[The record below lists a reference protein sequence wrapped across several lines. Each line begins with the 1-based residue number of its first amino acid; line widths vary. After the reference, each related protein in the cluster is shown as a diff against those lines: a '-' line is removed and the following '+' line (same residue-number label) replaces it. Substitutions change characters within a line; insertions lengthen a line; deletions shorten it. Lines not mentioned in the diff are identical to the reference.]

1 MAISSVTFRVDG
13 RQCYADIVQT
23 AAARRTVIIGQYS
36 KIITEQ
42 AQTIN
47 LTPYLREMFKYSA
60 PTEEGDLL
68 RDNRAV
74 LPVVTIDG
82 VDYYADRVYN
92 GSSNMAQVATKLPYR
107 LIAPQ
112 QTDVL
117 YCGNVYDDEGVKI
130 YYNGTQING
139 ETPDSNAGNAI
150 TVLSMRVGGITQSGD
165 VKVQYYHQQGGI
177 ESEHIIRYVVKPMGL
192 NGVRLAWI
200 NELGGVDM
208 WNFDHLREQSFG
220 TSSETIYTHNGY
232 VKLNQ
237 SAEQLYTV
245 ETREV
250 TSDALNALSYIIAS
264 PMVWLVTDDLTGN
277 PTYEEVDIVTED
289 CKTFSDA
296 DVLALQIAY
305 RAKKRVL

>member
-13 RQCYADIVQT
+13 RQCYADVVQT

-47 LTPYLREMFKYSA
+47 LTPYLREMFIYSA

-107 LIAPQ
+107 LIAPR

-150 TVLSMRVGGITQSGD
+150 SILSMRVGGITQSGD

-208 WNFDHLREQSFG
+208 WNFDHFREQSFG
-220 TSSETIYTHNGY
+220 ASSETIYTHNGY

-245 ETREV
+245 ETREA

-277 PTYEEVDIVTED
+277 PTYEEVDIVTEE

>member
-42 AQTIN
+42 SQTIN
-47 LTPYLREMFKYSA
+47 LTPYLREMFQYSA

-107 LIAPQ
+107 LIAPK

-117 YCGNVYDDEGVKI
+117 YIGNIGRDMTAKIYKDGELLNMMAPEGVANRTMVSAK
-130 YYNGTQING
+130 
-139 ETPDSNAGNAI
+139 
-150 TVLSMRVGGITQSGD
+150 VKGITDSCEVRVVGAYSTD
-165 VKVQYYHQQGGI
+165 IDFEETV
-177 ESEHIIRYVVKPMGL
+177 RYVVKPMGL
-192 NGVRLAWI
+192 NGKRLAWI
-200 NELGGVDM
+200 NELGGIDM

-220 TSSETIYTHNGY
+220 ASSETIYTHNGY

-245 ETREV
+245 ETREA

-277 PTYEEVDIVTED
+277 PTYEEVDIVTEE

>member
-23 AAARRTVIIGQYS
+23 AAARRTVIIGQYR

-42 AQTIN
+42 SQTIN

-60 PTEEGDLL
+60 PTKDGDLL

-107 LIAPQ
+107 LIAPR

-117 YCGNVYDDEGVKI
+117 YIGNIGRDMTAKIYKDGELLNMMAPEGVANRTMVSAK
-130 YYNGTQING
+130 
-139 ETPDSNAGNAI
+139 
-150 TVLSMRVGGITQSGD
+150 VKGITDSCEVRVVGAYSTD
-165 VKVQYYHQQGGI
+165 IDFEETV
-177 ESEHIIRYVVKPMGL
+177 RYVVKPMGL
-192 NGVRLAWI
+192 NGKRLAWI
-200 NELGGVDM
+200 NELGGIDM

-220 TSSETIYTHNGY
+220 ASSETIYTHNGY

-245 ETREV
+245 ETREA
-250 TSDALNALSYIIAS
+250 TREALDALSFIIAS
-264 PMVWLVTDDLTGN
+264 PAVWIVNDDLTGN
-277 PTYEEVDIVTED
+277 PTFEEVDVITEE
-289 CKTFSDA
+289 CKVFDSEE
-296 DVLALQIAY
+296 LLGLQIAY
-305 RAKKRVL
+305 RPKQRVL

>member
-82 VDYYADRVYN
+82 FDYYADRVYN

-107 LIAPQ
+107 LIAPK

-117 YCGNVYDDEGVKI
+117 YIGNIGRDMTAKIYKDGELLNMMAPEGVANRTMVSAK
-130 YYNGTQING
+130 
-139 ETPDSNAGNAI
+139 
-150 TVLSMRVGGITQSGD
+150 VKGITDSCEVRVVGAYSTD
-165 VKVQYYHQQGGI
+165 IDFEETV
-177 ESEHIIRYVVKPMGL
+177 RYVVKPMGL
-192 NGVRLAWI
+192 NGKRLAWI
-200 NELGGVDM
+200 NELGGIDM
-208 WNFDHLREQSFG
+208 WNFDHLREQSFAA
-220 TSSETIYTHNGY
+220 TSETIYTQSGY
-232 VKLNQ
+232 AKLNTA
-237 SAEQLYTV
+237 AEQHYVV
-245 ETREV
+245 ETREI
-250 TSDALNALSYIIAS
+250 TEQTLNILSYIIAS
-264 PMVWLVTDDLTGN
+264 PAVWVVTDTGTGN
-277 PTYEEVDIVTED
+277 PAYEPVDVVTEE
-289 CKTFSDA
+289 CKIYSDA
-296 DVLALQIAY
+296 DLLALQISY
-305 RAKKRVL
+305 RPKQRVL